1 MESAV
6 SPPAVAT
13 RQTSESEIIDS
24 AMERKIQQI
33 VLKTYSF
40 SRRSTKQIDCKGSS
54 RAVVTWRGTSLC
66 MDRLMQ
72 HLESYGAC
80 QLDDWISEGDSNEV
94 TVDFQNALVCAMAA
108 RDVVKPIKDEKGK
121 AIYVYVSVA

>member
-6 SPPAVAT
+6 SPPALAT
-13 RQTSESEIIDS
+13 RQTVESEINDD
-24 AMERKIQQI
+24 AMDRIQQMK
-33 VLKTYSF
+33 VKTYSF

-80 QLDDWISEGDSNEV
+80 QVDSWVSEGDSNEV
-94 TVDFQNALVCAMAA
+94 FVDFQNALVCAMA
-108 RDVVKPIKDEKGK
+108 V
-121 AIYVYVSVA
+121 